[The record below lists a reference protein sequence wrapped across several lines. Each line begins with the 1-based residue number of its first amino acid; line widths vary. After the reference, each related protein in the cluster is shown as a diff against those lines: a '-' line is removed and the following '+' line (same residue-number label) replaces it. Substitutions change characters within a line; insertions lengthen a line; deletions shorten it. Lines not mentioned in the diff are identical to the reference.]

1 MELDFTVPGGITLKE
16 AQKEAIVFC
25 YRQANAIIS
34 LQTGLGKT
42 LTSCVL
48 TRELFKAY
56 EGLLACYIV
65 PQKAV
70 KAFKKELNRLGMK
83 YSTWTSEGKDN
94 KQGSRILIVTHTA
107 LDKYKMDIA
116 KIASTRKMMCVV
128 DEIHNFANP
137 RTVLFKALAAI
148 RKFFPLFYTMT
159 ACTTRDTYI
168 ETLRGLVRADEINTD
183 DYVIVDGVPKKVLGV
198 KINDPV
204 DCYKITTHMGYELKA
219 SYNHPVYTQDG
230 FKAIM
235 DVEEGDTVTLTHKT
249 FNASQE
255 QVRHIPVY
263 VGDRH
268 KNCEIHITENMAKI
282 LGWVTG
288 DGWVSQ
294 NGHFIDHQFRED
306 ERDIFE
312 DIKQA
317 WDEFY
322 EVSKYHNRPQNKENI
337 RNGIITYRVYS
348 KAISQLFKQ
357 EGIGQGAR
365 NKRIPKCIMQSP
377 QRIQAIY
384 LRYLWGAD
392 GHIGGG
398 LTKKSRYF
406 NCSLRSSSIGL
417 LRDVQLILKSFGI
430 STRINTQRVNSPHDR
445 NKYFESYSLV
455 LHRQSFNRF
464 RDQIGLLKINE
475 DFNKFETN
483 RSPIDEEHD
492 YIQKIEYIEKQQTVA
507 IEVEDHVHYTSGILT
522 HNTTVRND
530 LNSLYYL
537 ANITRPGFFGT
548 LEQFQWQYLNIRQK
562 AIRIRGA
569 RKMINEA
576 VGVRNP
582 EALNKKL
589 EQLIIFRQQEYNLE
603 FHTINIPMEEEIW
616 NRYRQAGLGLLRETA
631 EKNWAVR
638 LVDLQ
643 YAVDNILPNFEP
655 LSMTAKEK
663 HMLALVKKLF
673 DTGNI
678 PIIYCFYLEGINR
691 VKELL
696 ERHRFQLGLE
706 QVYIISGEVPKKERY
721 LIEDKIKQ
729 KTVTIINKAGT
740 ESINLQKANCMI
752 YYDLPWSIDEFSQ
765 SVGRITRTDTEFN
778 KQHVFFLEMEG
789 TIDSYRSL
797 RIRNHAAIVEQV
809 QGKQNTLTG
818 ELLISNSDMD
828 KLRTL
833 LLWCFKNNRP
843 TTKKQIYETLGVVEE
858 VKEDENS

>member
-16 AQKEAIVFC
+16 AQKEAIIFC

-137 RTVLFKALAAI
+137 RTVLFKALASI
-148 RKFFPLFYTMT
+148 RKFFPLFYALT
-159 ACTTRDTYI
+159 A
-168 ETLRGLVRADEINTD
+168 
-183 DYVIVDGVPKKVLGV
+183 
-198 KINDPV
+198 
-204 DCYKITTHMGYELKA
+204 
-219 SYNHPVYTQDG
+219 
-230 FKAIM
+230 
-235 DVEEGDTVTLTHKT
+235 TV
-249 FNASQE
+249 
-255 QVRHIPVY
+255 
-263 VGDRH
+263 
-268 KNCEIHITENMAKI
+268 
-282 LGWVTG
+282 
-288 DGWVSQ
+288 
-294 NGHFIDHQFRED
+294 
-306 ERDIFE
+306 
-312 DIKQA
+312 
-317 WDEFY
+317 
-322 EVSKYHNRPQNKENI
+322 
-337 RNGIITYRVYS
+337 
-348 KAISQLFKQ
+348 
-357 EGIGQGAR
+357 
-365 NKRIPKCIMQSP
+365 
-377 QRIQAIY
+377 
-384 LRYLWGAD
+384 
-392 GHIGGG
+392 
-398 LTKKSRYF
+398 
-406 NCSLRSSSIGL
+406 
-417 LRDVQLILKSFGI
+417 
-430 STRINTQRVNSPHDR
+430 
-445 NKYFESYSLV
+445 
-455 LHRQSFNRF
+455 
-464 RDQIGLLKINE
+464 
-475 DFNKFETN
+475 
-483 RSPIDEEHD
+483 
-492 YIQKIEYIEKQQTVA
+492 
-507 IEVEDHVHYTSGILT
+507 
-522 HNTTVRND
+522 VRND

-537 ANITRPGFFGT
+537 STITRPGFFGT
-548 LEQFQWQYLNIRQK
+548 LEQFQYQYLNLRQK

-582 EALNKKL
+582 EALKAKL

-643 YAVDNILPNFEP
+643 YAVDNILPNYEP
-655 LSMTAKEK
+655 LTLTEKEK
-663 HMLALVKKLF
+663 RFIALVKKLF

-678 PIIYCFYLEGINR
+678 PIVYCFYLEGINR
-691 VKELL
+691 LKELL
-696 ERHRFQLGLE
+696 ERYRFQIGLD
-706 QVYIISGEVPKKERY
+706 QVYVISGEVPKKERY

-729 KTVTIINKAGT
+729 RTITIINKAGT